1 MITSGSASMLN
12 QTILLGSQV
21 MSSYCDV
28 NTSLTLSF
36 PKFKEKI
43 ILNYP
48 FHVSLCRLVTVEK
61 FVVTSRV

>member
-36 PKFKEKI
+36 PKFREKI
-43 ILNYP
+43 ILNNR

-61 FVVTSRV
+61 FVVTSRE

>member
-12 QTILLGSQV
+12 QTILPGSQV

-36 PKFKEKI
+36 PKFREKI
-43 ILNYP
+43 ILNYL
-48 FHVSLCRLVTVEK
+48 FHVSLCRLDTVEK
-61 FVVTSRV
+61 FVVTSRE